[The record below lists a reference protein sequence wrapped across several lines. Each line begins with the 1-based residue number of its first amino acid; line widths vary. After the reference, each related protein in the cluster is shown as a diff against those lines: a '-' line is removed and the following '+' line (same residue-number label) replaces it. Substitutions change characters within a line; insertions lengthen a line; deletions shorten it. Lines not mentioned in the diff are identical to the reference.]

1 MWRFE
6 AMEKG
11 YADPFLSKHFTG
23 FEASAKAQ
31 LREFHRQMRRI
42 HPRKALVTRM
52 ISVGVRPVLGMQGVA
67 LRRN

>member
-11 YADPFLSKHFTG
+11 HADPFLSTHFTG
-23 FEASAKAQ
+23 FEGSAKAR

-42 HPRKALVTRM
+42 YPKRPLVTRM
-52 ISVGVRPVLGMQGVA
+52 VNVGVRPVLGMQGVA